1 MSQDLNLSTG
11 SHALDEETARAE
23 VYGLL
28 AALYYAP
35 PSAELLAQLSEE
47 ICSVCITWSAPPF
60 RTTAPAPRARALVV
74 VIRPP
79 LMVVPPL

>member
-1 MSQDLNLSTG
+1 MTPAMSLPPPTS
-11 SHALDEETARAE
+11 SALDEETARAE

-35 PSAELLAQLSEE
+35 PSAERPKSE
-47 ICSVCITWSAPPF
+47 C
-60 RTTAPAPRARALVV
+60 

-79 LMVVPPL
+79 SCRCA